1 MSQPSE
7 AYLTTLWD
15 EIAAWQQLDAV
26 LDLQRKAIIN
36 RDSPRVAEYQER
48 VRELLRDVIAACQQT
63 MRHKAR
69 LLDESGIE
77 VERRAQ
83 AMRLQVRDAVRLNND
98 LLRDVCSYIE
108 AIRKTPLPRQ
118 PSGLSMAP
126 RVVGA
131 ILRRATHPNSNRRV
145 A

>member
-1 MSQPSE
+1 V
-7 AYLTTLWD
+7 AILRD

-26 LDLQRKAIIN
+26 LDVQRKAIIN
-36 RDSPRVAEYQER
+36 RDSPRVAECQER

-63 MRHKAR
+63 MRHKSR
-69 LLDESGIE
+69 LLDENGME

-108 AIRKTPLPRQ
+108 AINKTPLPRQ
-118 PSGLSMAP
+118 PSALSMAP

-131 ILRRATHPNSNRRV
+131 ILHRATHPQQDRRV